1 MCRST
6 RELPTRNRHEDTS
19 GTMPTRSPDTP
30 PRDDGKHGIAAL
42 AANDGSFRHP
52 FLRRLSDPTTSSS
65 ARDLADAIHCICA
78 AHGGATAIFLS
89 ATRCSVPGAD
99 PSWLVA
105 AATAFAEERAYLAAL
120 TAAVGPL
127 PSTPGQAQSD
137 GAFAAIRHAF
147 DMLATSE
154 RVGCAT
160 GAAIALLVD
169 WKAFRRIFDTAADRL
184 GIAAPVNAL
193 PDEAAVIAA
202 YASTDTPAAAF
213 RAIRFGAQQAFA
225 QHRGLLDLI
234 EARAAARDRQ

>member
-1 MCRST
+1 
-6 RELPTRNRHEDTS
+6 
-19 GTMPTRSPDTP
+19 MPTRSPDTLT
-30 PRDDGKHGIAAL
+30 RDDGVHGITLL
-42 AANDGSFRHP
+42 AATDGCAAHP
-52 FLRRLSDPTTSSS
+52 IVVRLSETSAA
-65 ARDLADAIHCICA
+65 ARDVADAIHCVCS
-78 AHGGATAIFLS
+78 AHGGATALFLS
-89 ATRCSVPGAD
+89 ATRHPIPGTD
-99 PSWLVA
+99 HSWLVT
-105 AATAFAEERAYLAAL
+105 AATAFADERAYLAAL

-137 GAFAAIRHAF
+137 GAFAALRHAF

-154 RVGCAT
+154 RTGCAV

-184 GIAAPVNAL
+184 GITVPGNGL
-193 PDEAAVIAA
+193 PDAAAVIAT